1 MAGRVRGT
9 SGGRAATAP
18 LSPLHHL
25 FSPPLP
31 RPPALLLFSPRF
43 HVFTLS
49 EVRPSD
55 PYQTRAR
62 SSIERNEPLGRARAT
77 AAP

>member
-31 RPPALLLFSPRF
+31 RPPALLLFPPA
-43 HVFTLS
+43 FTFLLF
-49 EVRPSD
+49 RRYD
-55 PYQTRAR
+55 PAIHTRRAR
-62 SSIERNEPLGRARAT
+62 DRR
-77 AAP
+77 